1 VKRVPHKLL
10 LVVGVSLKQADIGS
24 RGFFVEDRTLIG
36 SKLYVSMELV
46 SGIERSWKRD
56 TRSHG

>member
-1 VKRVPHKLL
+1 VPHKLL